1 MKCPDGWKKIKFGDI
16 AKRINDTVPNRDEWT
31 FDRYISG
38 AHFDEGEIRITKSA
52 PIKGNEE
59 VIGYQFHWRFK
70 PGDLLYVV
78 KNPRLRK
85 AGLVDFEG
93 LCSISSF
100 VIRSDEAKFL
110 QNLLPF
116 LFQTEAFT
124 FHLCNN
130 AHGSTNPFLNWKD
143 IAKYEFLL
151 PPIEE
156 QKKISEVLWAIE
168 NNINCSEMYLNEFR
182 KYKKRAHVRLY
193 TDLDTKFVLFKEI
206 IQLKK
211 GKKPQDT
218 FLEKKEGYVPYI
230 NTDYLRVGKINSYA
244 IPDDK
249 GILVDDGDIILLWD
263 GSNAGEILI
272 GKKGILSSTM
282 VKIFFDDKKYDKKFM
297 YYFLSLYESHI
308 KMSCQGTGIPHI
320 DRIIIEKLKFP
331 LLDLEKQKDISKALV
346 MLDKHEDKITINL
359 ENLKNLRNKLSN
371 ELLKGELRLD

>member
-218 FLEKKEGYVPYI
+218 FLEKKDGGIPYI
-230 NTDYLRVGKINSYA
+230 NTDYLR
-244 IPDDK
+244 
-249 GILVDDGDIILLWD
+249 
-263 GSNAGEILI
+263 
-272 GKKGILSSTM
+272 
-282 VKIFFDDKKYDKKFM
+282 
-297 YYFLSLYESHI
+297 
-308 KMSCQGTGIPHI
+308 
-320 DRIIIEKLKFP
+320 IEK
-331 LLDLEKQKDISKALV
+331 IIA
-346 MLDKHEDKITINL
+346 I
-359 ENLKNLRNKLSN
+359 
-371 ELLKGELRLD
+371 

>member
-206 IQLKK
+206 S
-211 GKKPQDT
+211 T
-218 FLEKKEGYVPYI
+218 
-230 NTDYLRVGKINSYA
+230 A
-244 IPDDK
+244 I
-249 GILVDDGDIILLWD
+249 
-263 GSNAGEILI
+263 
-272 GKKGILSSTM
+272 
-282 VKIFFDDKKYDKKFM
+282 
-297 YYFLSLYESHI
+297 
-308 KMSCQGTGIPHI
+308 
-320 DRIIIEKLKFP
+320 
-331 LLDLEKQKDISKALV
+331 
-346 MLDKHEDKITINL
+346 
-359 ENLKNLRNKLSN
+359 
-371 ELLKGELRLD
+371 